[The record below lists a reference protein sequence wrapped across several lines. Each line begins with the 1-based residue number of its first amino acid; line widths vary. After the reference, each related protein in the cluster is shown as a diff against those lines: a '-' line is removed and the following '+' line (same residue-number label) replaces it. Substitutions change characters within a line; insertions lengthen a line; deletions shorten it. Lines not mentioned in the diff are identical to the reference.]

1 MGRKEENIK
10 RSQALMTKPKQIRN
24 IGTAAHI
31 DHGKTTFSDNLI
43 AGAGMMSEDLAGKQ
57 LMLDFDEQE
66 QARGITI
73 NAANASMVHMYK
85 GQEYLINLIDTPG
98 HVDFGGDVTRAMRA
112 IDGVFILA
120 CAVEGVMPQTETVI
134 RQAIKEKVRPIL
146 FINKVDRLINELK
159 VTPEQMQAR
168 LTGIITE
175 VNGKIL
181 KLLPDE
187 LKKAWALDVTGGTVA
202 FGSAYHNWAISV
214 PYMKKTG
221 ISFKDI
227 YQFCAEGKQKE
238 LAKKAPIHEVIL
250 DIVIEHM
257 PNPLDAQKLR
267 VPQIW
272 KGDPE
277 SAVGKAMV
285 HCDPNGPVA
294 MMVTKIIVDPHAGE
308 VAIGRLFSGRVAR
321 GLDLYVSGMPNK
333 NRVQQVALAVG
344 ADRIPVDE
352 IAAGN
357 IVAVVGLKDAISGS
371 TVSSDQAMESFEKMV
386 HYSEPVVTVAIEAKQ
401 MKDLPK
407 LVEVLRTIAKADPSI
422 QVEINQE
429 TGEHLMS
436 GMGEL
441 HLEITQYRIVKEHGV
456 EIKASQPI
464 VVFRECVEGKGGPF
478 EGKSPNKH
486 NKFYMEVEPLEPA
499 IVKAILTGEVQSG
512 GKIKDAKILAKKLQ
526 ELGMEKD
533 ESKSIAAIQDTN
545 MLIDATK
552 GIQNLNE
559 TMELVIDS
567 FREAMNKGALA
578 DEKCMGLKMR
588 LVDAKL
594 HEDSI
599 HRGPGQVIPAARLG
613 IYGAMCQGGRIL
625 LEPKQKV
632 FINCP
637 QDVMGD
643 AMRELQQRR
652 SVIEDIQQ
660 EGENANI
667 ISKAP
672 VAEMFGFASAI
683 RGATQGRAL
692 WSTENAGFE
701 RLPRELQTKIVAEIR
716 TRKGLKPEPY
726 NEAYYSSA

>member
-1 MGRKEENIK
+1 MGRKEDNIK
-10 RSQALMTKPKQIRN
+10 RAQALMTKPQQIRN

-57 LMLDFDEQE
+57 LMLDYDEQE

-85 GQEYLINLIDTPG
+85 GREYLVNLIDTPG

-112 IDGVFILA
+112 IDGVFILS

-134 RQAIKEKVRPIL
+134 RQAIREKVRPIL

-159 VTPEQMQAR
+159 VTPEQMQQR
-168 LTGIITE
+168 LAGIITE
-175 VNGKIL
+175 VNAKIL
-181 KLLPDE
+181 KLLPDD
-187 LKKAWALDVTGGTVA
+187 LKAKWALNVEAGTVA

-214 PYMKKTG
+214 PYMKRSG
-221 ISFKDI
+221 ITFKDI
-227 YQFCAEGKQKE
+227 YEYCAKGDQKT
-238 LAKKAPIHEVIL
+238 LAKRAPIHEVIL

-272 KGDPE
+272 KGDLE
-277 SAVGKAMV
+277 SPAGKGMIT
-285 HCDPNGPVA
+285 CDPNGPVA

-308 VAIGRLFSGRVAR
+308 VAIGRLFSGKVAR
-321 GLDLYVSGMPNK
+321 GMDLAISGMPNR

-344 ADRIPVDE
+344 ADRISVEE
-352 IAAGN
+352 IDAGN
-357 IVAVVGLKDAISGS
+357 IVAIVGLKDAIAGS
-371 TVSSDQAMESFEKMV
+371 TVSSDQAMEPFEKMV
-386 HYSEPVVTVAIEAKQ
+386 HYSEPVVTVAIEAKH

-407 LVEVLRTIAKADPSI
+407 LVEVLRTVAKADPSI

-441 HLEITQYRIVKEHGV
+441 HLEITQYRIIHEHGV

-464 VVFRECVEGKGGPF
+464 VVYRERVEQKGGPF

-486 NKFYMEVEPLEPA
+486 NKFYFEAVPLEDA
-499 IVKAILTGEVQSG
+499 IVKAILEGEIQSG
-512 GKIKDAKILAKKLQ
+512 GKIKDAKALAKKLQ
-526 ELGMEKD
+526 ELGMDRD
-533 ESKSIAAIQDTN
+533 EAKGVVVIQDTN
-545 MLIDATK
+545 MLIDTTK
-552 GIQNLNE
+552 GIQYLHE
-559 TMELVIDS
+559 TMELVVDS
-567 FREAMNKGALA
+567 FKEAMNKGPLA
-578 DEKCMGLKMR
+578 DEKCMGMKM
-588 LVDAKL
+588 LIIDAKL

-599 HRGPGQVIPAARLG
+599 HRGPAQIIPAVRLS
-613 IYGAMCQGGRIL
+613 IYGSMCQGKRAL
-625 LEPKQKV
+625 MEPKQKV

-637 QDVMGD
+637 QDLMGD
-643 AMRELQQRR
+643 AMREMQQRR
-652 SVIEDIQQ
+652 AVIEDIQQ

-667 ISKAP
+667 LCKAP

-683 RGATQGRAL
+683 RSATQGRAL

-701 RLPRELQTKIVAEIR
+701 KLPKELSMKVVAEIR

-726 NEAYYSSA
+726 DEAYYSA